1 MAPRFTIFRYDDLD
15 LEPEEV
21 ERLYDEDFQKR
32 LEKQRVG
39 NYGEKV
45 RVPKAS
51 TNIVFS
57 KTYQGIGEFFLLL
70 KRGIA
75 CSESADFKVAK
86 IHRFSS
92 ANVFTTVATS
102 FST

>member
-1 MAPRFTIFRYDDLD
+1 M
-15 LEPEEV
+15 EPEEV
-21 ERLYDEDFQKR
+21 ERIFDEECKKR
-32 LEKQRVG
+32 LKKQRVG

-51 TNIVFS
+51 TNIVFA
-57 KTYQGIGEFFLLL
+57 KTYRGIGEFFLLL

-75 CSESADFKVAK
+75 CSESADFKVGK